1 VIEFLR
7 AFARPYAAIVIISA
21 IVGLGIYLGIKFGDA
36 DLARQVI
43 TAILV
48 AGTAI
53 ISFMFGERAAKKPK
67 E

>member
-1 VIEFLR
+1 MIEFLR
-7 AFARPYAAIVIISA
+7 AFARPYA
-21 IVGLGIYLGIKFGDA
+21 
-36 DLARQVI
+36 
-43 TAILV
+43 AILV